1 MEKKRRKINV
11 WLHLARPQLWPIQIF
26 VSVTQCRISGS
37 PCMCWELLTRQQGLY
52 CTTLLMVCSSWCSM
66 QTCLCHSLGRNQL
79 PAPVSWELARPVL
92 ASCVWDLRPSKVN
105 MRPYCT
111 KHEQKGRI
119 LKRDT
124 CYQNHRSW
132 DFLTSPQA
140 AHTASSPFTWAL
152 LTDLGLGSAY
162 DINGSRLTEV
172 PLQWTVLVW
181 THAHP
186 YLFFTSSSTQ
196 SHKIHLTTRCNLR
209 SLFRPLSDQLTPSTA
224 VQPKMKVLP
233 VRLQASLPG
242 TDAVLLLSHIHHT
255 KSCTGSTGH
264 CWAHLQQWTLW
275 HLVLRTA
282 PESPT

>member
-119 LKRDT
+119 LKRDHLPPKPP
-124 CYQNHRSW
+124 QLGLPH
-132 DFLTSPQA
+132 LT
-140 AHTASSPFTWAL
+140 TSSTHSVFPFY
-152 LTDLGLGSAY
+152 LGSAHGFRIRICLWHKRITTY
-162 DINGSRLTEV
+162 WSALTVNCACVDTRTPIFVFYIQFYTKSQNPSNNQMQSEI
-172 PLQWTVLVW
+172 PLQ
-181 THAHP
+181 
-186 YLFFTSSSTQ
+186 
-196 SHKIHLTTRCNLR
+196 TT
-209 SLFRPLSDQLTPSTA
+209 FRPAD
-224 VQPKMKVLP
+224 PKH
-233 VRLQASLPG
+233 S
-242 TDAVLLLSHIHHT
+242 
-255 KSCTGSTGH
+255 
-264 CWAHLQQWTLW
+264 
-275 HLVLRTA
+275 
-282 PESPT
+282 SPT